1 MPESFE
7 DCQQIHQEQPK
18 TTNQSMIDYQEMQ
31 QDYRRSIYM
40 NREQKKKNPKMENRT
55 SYGKM

>member
-1 MPESFE
+1 
-7 DCQQIHQEQPK
+7 
-18 TTNQSMIDYQEMQ
+18 MIDYQEMQ

-40 NREQKKKNPKMENRT
+40 NREQKKNPKMENRT